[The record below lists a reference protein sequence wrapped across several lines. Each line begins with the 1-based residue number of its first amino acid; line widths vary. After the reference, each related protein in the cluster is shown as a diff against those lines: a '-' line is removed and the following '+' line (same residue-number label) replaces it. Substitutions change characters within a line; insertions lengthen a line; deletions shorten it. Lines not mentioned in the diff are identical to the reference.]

1 VSRSDR
7 LPRPAWLRVSLKT
20 NDNFREVG
28 ALVSDHSLHTVCQEA
43 RCPNVYECWSE
54 RTATF
59 MILGDVCT
67 RRCGFCSVRKG
78 NPAPPD
84 AEEPSRVAEV
94 VEKMGLRYAV
104 VTSVDRDDLADG
116 GAGHFAATIR
126 AIRGRLPACKV
137 EVLTPDFDG
146 RRELLEVVLDA
157 RPDVLGHNLETVR
170 ALYRR
175 VRPLASYE
183 RSLGILRETVDFRR
197 RTGLDVRAKCGIM
210 VGLGETMDEVVET
223 LGDIAATGC
232 EIVTIGQYLSP
243 TCRSLPVRRFYTPP
257 EFEFLRERAVS
268 LGIAHAESAPL
279 VRSSYHAHKA
289 HAAAREAR

>member
-20 NDNFREVG
+20 NDNFREVA
-28 ALVSDHSLHTVCQEA
+28 ALISDHSLHTVCQEA

-243 TCRSLPVRRFYTPP
+243 TRRSLPVRRFYTPP